1 MPQING
7 ADLLRQVEA
16 KHPFIHRFIIADRA
30 EMEVLE
36 DGIGSV
42 FHFLPKPCPG
52 NRLIQE
58 IQRCLAIED
67 WLGKAQIKS
76 VVGMLGEL
84 PSLPNLYLKIV
95 DALNSDDFSVELIGK
110 EIAKNLT
117 ISTKILK
124 IVSSSYF
131 GFDETISDI
140 NQAVSVLGIDTI
152 KNPVLAIQVFGDNR
166 EGEIGKATDRLW
178 GHCMTVTQGSKAIM
192 QFETGSAQLAEG
204 AYTAGLFHDI
214 GKLLM
219 LRAAPEDYKVAQE
232 KAQENRVNDWE
243 SGSSKTKRV
252 VDWESATSATES
264 RFPTITA
271 KELVDEVTLEEFE
284 TVTAIEL
291 VAESC
296 SPIRFPKIRAT
307 QIYEDLPIPEAQ
319 IDSKLV
325 RIDDKVSG
333 AELVDIHS
341 KNVVLRLE
349 RNRKAT
355 LSNEADYLQRA
366 LESTLSIQF
375 TYD

>member
-1 MPQING
+1 MPQINRE
-7 ADLLRQVEA
+7 DLLRQVEA

-58 IQRCLAIED
+58 IQRCLAIEN
-67 WLGKAQIKS
+67 WLGKAQFKS

-110 EIAKNLT
+110 EIAKNLI

-124 IVSSSYF
+124 IVNSSYF
-131 GFDETISDI
+131 GFEETISDI

-152 KNPVLAIQVFGDNR
+152 KNLVLAIQVFGDNR
-166 EGEIGKATDRLW
+166 EGEIGKATDRFW
-178 GHCMTVTQGSKAIM
+178 GHSMTVAQGFKAIM
-192 QFETGSAQLAEG
+192 HIETRSAVLAEG
-204 AYTAGLFHDI
+204 AYTRALFNDI

-219 LRAAPEDYKVAQE
+219 LRAAPEDFKVAKE
-232 KAQENRVNDWE
+232 KAQEISVNDWE
-243 SGSSKTKRV
+243 SGSSTTKRV
-252 VDWESATSATES
+252 VEWESATSATES

-271 KELVDEVTLEEFE
+271 KELVDEVTLEESE

-296 SPIRFPKIRAT
+296 RTIRFPKIRVT
-307 QIYEDLPIPEAQ
+307 QIYDNLPIPVAQ

-325 RIDDKVSG
+325 RIGDKVSG
-333 AELVDIHS
+333 AEFVDIHS

-349 RNRKAT
+349 RNRKAP